1 VVDVLRTAF
10 RARWLPRHVI
20 ALLAISGLVLLGRW
34 QWDVSESERGGLQ
47 NLLYALQWWA
57 MALMVGYGWWRLL
70 TDDAH
75 GVTARRS
82 VAAATGS
89 WTTGTTT
96 ETAVQTAA
104 DDASWASYDRSGSDQ
119 LGAGSTAEDA
129 ESDRELEDYNR
140 YLSWLNT
147 RSERAR

>member
-20 ALLAISGLVLLGRW
+20 ALLAISGLALLGRW
-34 QWDVSESERGGLQ
+34 QWDVSESQRGGLQ

-70 TDDAH
+70 GDDAH
-75 GVTARRS
+75 GVTARRTT
-82 VAAATGS
+82 AAIGL
-89 WTTGTTT
+89 WTAETTT
-96 ETAVQTAA
+96 DTAA
-104 DDASWASYDRSGSDQ
+104 DDASWAAYDRSGSDQ
-119 LGAGSTAEDA
+119 LGAGSTVEDA

-140 YLSWLNT
+140 YLSWLNA